1 MSQLK
6 IEYCV
11 VCNYYPRAAGLADQL
26 RKTHGI
32 DALLVKGSGGV
43 FEVTW
48 GNELLFSKKKTGRF
62 PDPGEVERI
71 LEERLSAAGPS

>member
-26 RKTHGI
+26 RNHYGI
-32 DALLVKGSGGV
+32 DALLVKSSGGV
-43 FEVTW
+43 FEVKW
-48 GNELLFSKKKTGRF
+48 GDELLFSKKKTGRF
-62 PDPGEVERI
+62 PEPGEVEGMLEQRI
-71 LEERLSAAGPS
+71 GGG